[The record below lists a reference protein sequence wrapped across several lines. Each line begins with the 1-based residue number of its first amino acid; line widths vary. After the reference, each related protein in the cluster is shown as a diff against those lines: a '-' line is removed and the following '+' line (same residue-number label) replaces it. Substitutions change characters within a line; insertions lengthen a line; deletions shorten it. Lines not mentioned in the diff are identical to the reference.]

1 MICHILLIQYYL
13 AYIVAKYPKNDGYQR
28 GLDFMVYKFL
38 DKMSATGANK
48 VGTTHSN
55 KN

>member
-38 DKMSATGANK
+38 DKKSATGANK